1 MQVAFLVY
9 VSVPDGTSITEVRKD
24 IERTV
29 VVDID
34 NESNGGGC
42 LEALAVDTFSA
53 RAYDPELGR
62 VVVYQP

>member
-1 MQVAFLVY
+1 MEVAFLVH
-9 VSVPDGTSITEVRKD
+9 VSVPDGTPIQEVMED

-34 NESNGGGC
+34 NESNGEGC
-42 LEALAVDTFSA
+42 LEALAVNANSA